1 MAGTSKHYSEGR
13 RKIMA
18 GYGMVNKNK
27 RGSAKGKE
35 NVMKRI
41 SAAKLRTR
49 EKGTMAASKNAVQK
63 RNAYLK
69 SI

>member
-1 MAGTSKHYSEGR
+1 
-13 RKIMA
+13 MA